1 MVDISKADW
10 RLFREHIGGWQE
22 AHMEKLNKE
31 YVELLTGDE
40 PASKKFW
47 ALEERIRADKNT
59 PGVRLQLKKSET
71 DWDLVALMREGVITA
86 ADLDGFSEELKEY
99 VLKHAEYK
107 LPAED

>member
-10 RLFREHIGGWQE
+10 RLFRERIGGWQE

-31 YVELLTGDE
+31 YVELLSGDA

-47 ALEERIRADKNT
+47 VLEERIRTDKNT

-71 DWDLVALMREGVITA
+71 DWDLVALMREKVITA

-99 VLKHAEYK
+99 VLSRVKYR
-107 LPAED
+107 LPDEE